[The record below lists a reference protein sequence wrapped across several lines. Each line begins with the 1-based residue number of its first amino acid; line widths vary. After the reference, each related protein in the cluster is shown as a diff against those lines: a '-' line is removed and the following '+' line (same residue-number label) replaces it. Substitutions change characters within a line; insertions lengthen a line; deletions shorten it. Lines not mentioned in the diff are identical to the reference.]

1 MFKKSLAAVAVL
13 GAFAGTALAADVQ
26 LYGVVDLGVNW
37 TQVDKNGTKTDSF
50 GLQSG
55 QNSGSRFGLKGVED
69 LGNGYKVGFILE
81 NQFSAD
87 DGTLDENSRLFHRES
102 LLFVQSAWGELSFGR
117 TGGLDAGT
125 GRYNLMGSGAS
136 AIGTGWDKVGDSR
149 VALMGTGD
157 RMDNTITYKSP
168 DFAGFNVYAQ
178 ASLKKDNVTDLD
190 HTGVEGSSDADRYYA
205 VAATYGVGAL
215 KTGLVYSQTDYS
227 RVTVNTQTGS
237 DDTSHVISAFANYD
251 FGMVKPMV
259 AVQYWDGGLN
269 VASGDKHFKN
279 DGGLT
284 KGYGMVVGATAPLF
298 GGSFK
303 ATVGYN
309 DYEDLADVKTFDG
322 NNLMLGAA
330 YEYPLS
336 KRTSV
341 YTAAGYSQI
350 EKDMVGGD
358 KDKTKTQE
366 VMFGMVH
373 KF

>member
-87 DGTLDENSRLFHRES
+87 DGTLDKNGRLFHRES

>member
-26 LYGVVDLGVNW
+26 LYGLVDLGVNW
-37 TQVDKNGTKTDSF
+37 TQVDNNGTKTDSF

-87 DGTLDENSRLFHRES
+87 DGTLDKNGRLFHRES

-125 GRYNLMGSGAS
+125 GRYSLMGSGAS
-136 AIGTGWDKVGDSR
+136 AIGTGWDKVGDSC

-190 HTGVEGSSDADRYYA
+190 NKGVEGSSDADRYYA

-227 RVTVNTQTGS
+227 RVTVNTKTGS